1 MVDIWKSVLL
11 ALRLEL
17 MCYCVTVTKSWGW
30 VKRKLIKENMHMK
43 VKIWFENI
51 NQTKSLTLS
60 WQRSL
65 SYRNQSIKLLCKS
78 MDRFLYDRDLR
89 HKRVNIFMVRLGDGV
104 GECLLMTQLGHL
116 RTLKLK
122 WNANWNYM
130 KATWK
135 SRPYENQNIIWK
147 HLPD

>member
-43 VKIWFENI
+43 MKIWFENI

-65 SYRNQSIKLLCKS
+65 SYRNQSIELLFKS
-78 MDRFLYDRDLR
+78 MDRFLNDRDLR
-89 HKRVNIFMVRLGDGV
+89 HKRVNIFMVRLGNSI

-135 SRPYENQNIIWK
+135 SRPYENQNMIWK